1 MIGVSQQNLIV
12 GGEMRNL
19 LILGVLILV
28 AAAPSWAQEYPK
40 AEVFGGYQYLRL
52 NPGGAN
58 CHGFGGS
65 ATRNLNYWLPGA
77 TDFGYSKVTVPP
89 PANSPHAGNSLFEPT
104 LTSRASRPPPLVA
117 LVPFRLPHF

>member
-52 NPGGAN
+52 NPGGTN
-58 CHGFGGS
+58 CHGFCGS
-65 ATRNLNYWLPGA
+65 ATANLNNPFRVAGE
-77 TDFGYSKVTVPP
+77 FGYCEMT
-89 PANSPHAGNSLFEPT
+89 APHSGPRGHPGKYLSEP
-104 LTSRASRPPPLVA
+104 
-117 LVPFRLPHF
+117 